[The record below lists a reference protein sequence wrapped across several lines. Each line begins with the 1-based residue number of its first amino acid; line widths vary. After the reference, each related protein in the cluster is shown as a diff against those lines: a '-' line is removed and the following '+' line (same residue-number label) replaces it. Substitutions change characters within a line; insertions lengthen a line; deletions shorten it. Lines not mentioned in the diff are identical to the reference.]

1 MRKTILLLSLISSV
15 SFAAQP
21 EITILG
27 DNPTIKTTGYPPMPY
42 IDAGAT
48 AYDVEDGDLTPYIQT
63 TLNGDPIFNG
73 FRMHYDYSV
82 VDSDGNVA
90 TETRLV
96 CDIGVYVPVIIS
108 VLGDLDVSIN
118 VGDAYADAGATAR
131 KLDPNQCTDTDATQ
145 LIMIDNTV
153 DTAVAG
159 DYTVSYTVLDLYNP
173 MYNQTLT
180 RAVHVIGDTIPGG
193 GDEWVPVEFTSK
205 NSAHKSAGRAVKYFY
220 SYYAEG
226 SSDYLGSRR
235 KVTTLCETYEGYY
248 ELSSCD

>member
-1 MRKTILLLSLISSV
+1 MRKSILLLSLISAV
-15 SFAAQP
+15 SFAAGP

-27 DNPTIKTTGYPPMPY
+27 DNPTIKATGYPPMPY

-63 TLNGDPIFNG
+63 TLSGDPIFNG
-73 FRMHYDYSV
+73 FRAHYTYSV
-82 VDSDGNVA
+82 IDSDGNLT

-96 CDIGVYVPVIIS
+96 CDIGVYLPVIIS
-108 VLGDLDVSIN
+108 VLGDLDVTIN
-118 VGDAYADAGATAR
+118 VGDTYVDAGATAR
-131 KLDPNQCTDTDATQ
+131 KLDPTQCTDTDATQ
-145 LIMIDNTV
+145 LIIIDNSV
-153 DTAVAG
+153 DTAVPG
-159 DYTVSYTVLDLYNP
+159 DYTVSYTVLDIYNP

-193 GDEWVPVEFTSK
+193 NEWIPVEFTSK
-205 NSAHKSAGRAVKYFY
+205 NKAHKSAGRAVKSYF

-226 SSDYLGSRR
+226 SNDYLGSRR